1 MSVAYGGDS
10 SDNRKQR
17 NPDQVSTRH
26 HHTYTSGNAV
36 AGVFKGGTFAA
47 AGPGGYGEAA
57 YREGSR
63 FGVSVAYGGE
73 KEEEKMMKGGA
84 IQFRHGDLVPL
95 RKSSNHGGGGGRIE
109 SYDYPSSGDEGEH
122 SDG

>member
-10 SDNRKQR
+10 DNDKR
-17 NPDQVSTRH
+17 NSRQVSTTRH

-36 AGVFKGGTFAA
+36 AGVINGGTFAY

-63 FGVSVAYGGE
+63 FGASVAYGGE
-73 KEEEKMMKGGA
+73 KKGDA
-84 IQFRHGDLVPL
+84 IQFRSSDLVPL
-95 RKSSNHGGGGGRIE
+95 RKSSKQ
-109 SYDYPSSGDEGEH
+109 
-122 SDG
+122 